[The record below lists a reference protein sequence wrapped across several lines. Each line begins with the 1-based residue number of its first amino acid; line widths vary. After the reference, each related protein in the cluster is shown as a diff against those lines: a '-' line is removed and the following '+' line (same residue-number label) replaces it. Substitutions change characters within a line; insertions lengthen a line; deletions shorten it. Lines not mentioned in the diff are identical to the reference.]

1 MRQKVMAFNAR
12 AKAWMM
18 ERLKGVWLD
27 PIFLGIFVVMAVVSL
42 ISALRLQRK
51 ALYYST
57 LTWALA
63 ALMCLRRIQ
72 GIRKREKEEQKNQNM
87 EGK

>member
-27 PIFLGIFVVMAVVSL
+27 PIFLGIFAVMTVVSL
-42 ISALRLQRK
+42 ISAMQMQRK
-51 ALYYST
+51 TLYYSA

-72 GIRKREKEEQKNQNM
+72 RIRRHEKEEQENQNT